1 MKLHSIDFKNYRK
14 SIDKCVLSI
23 NKQTIIVGKNNTAK
37 TSVIEIMTK
46 FLTNT
51 STFKISD
58 FNYKI
63 IKKSFINDLYDK
75 YKNGEKELLFK
86 FPFIEMNIGLEINR
100 EDNLALIKDL
110 LYEFDNNE
118 RLIIKCIYSLDKIE
132 KIFYEFDLYNE
143 KFDNSK
149 DKIDFYD
156 FFVRNF
162 YNYYSKKFY
171 STKPESDYLNE
182 IEPNYIYSLF
192 NIFTISAQREVDD
205 TSDNEK
211 MTLSNA
217 IWKFYQEKKKKS
229 TSDLSSDD
237 LFREAIEDIKEK
249 LDDTYAK
256 YFFDLINVLNEEVVN
271 DDKNKKLN
279 IVSDF
284 DIENLLK
291 KNSKVK
297 YFFDDMALAE
307 SSNGLGYSNLLYIY
321 IQIESFKFDIKS
333 KNAVFNIVF
342 LEEPESHLHPQ
353 MQSVFLSKINKMFQD
368 SEIYSIISTHSSYIL
383 QSSDINNINYFL
395 NGENGLIIKSLRDFI
410 KKDEYSGLKNIID
423 KYFILNT
430 CDLFFA
436 DKVIFLE
443 GMAERIMLP
452 YFFEKYDLVN
462 EKKISSQHITIF
474 EVGGR
479 HAYIFQDLV
488 NFLEIKSLTITDLDS
503 VVGNHNKSC
512 PCDLNIEDLK
522 TTNPTIKNWFGYK
535 YKKLFISEIK
545 EKYSTITSREKISDT
560 ENSLITFQLPINDE
574 TKCGRTLEEQ
584 FLIENKEWIVEH
596 KDKLDSFNDAIS
608 KIKKDYY
615 GNDLNITIETLTK
628 EQICQYCYEIIQGIE
643 KSSFSLDVISL
654 EGWEIPRY
662 IMEGLQWLA
671 K

>member
-1 MKLHSIDFKNYRK
+1 MKIYSIDFKNYRK
-14 SIDKCVLSI
+14 SVDKCTLGI

-37 TSVIEIMTK
+37 TSVVEIMTK
-46 FLTNT
+46 FLTNN
-51 STFKISD
+51 SPFKLSD
-58 FNYKI
+58 FNYKV
-63 IKKSFINDLYDK
+63 IKKSFINNLYDE
-75 YKNGEKELLFK
+75 YKSGKKELLFK
-86 FPFIEMNIGLEINR
+86 FPFIEMNINLEID
-100 EDNLALIKDL
+100 EKDNLASIKDL

-118 RLIIKCIYSLDKIE
+118 KIIIKCIYSIDKIE
-132 KIFYEFDLYNE
+132 KIFSEFELYNE
-143 KFDNSK
+143 KFEESK
-149 DKIDFYD
+149 EKIDFYE
-156 FFVRNF
+156 FFIRNF
-162 YNYYSKKFY
+162 YNYYTKKFY

-182 IEPNYIYSLF
+182 VEVNYIYGLF
-192 NIFTISAQREVDD
+192 NIFIISAQREVDD

-229 TSDLSSDD
+229 TDDLNSDD

-256 YFFDLINVLNEEVVN
+256 YFSDLIKVLNEEIIN
-271 DDKNKKLN
+271 DDKNKKLD

-297 YFFDDMALAE
+297 YFFEDMALSE

-333 KNAVFNIVF
+333 KSAIFNIVF

-353 MQSVFLSKINKMFQD
+353 MQSVFLHKINKMFQD
-368 SEIYSIISTHSSYIL
+368 SDIYSIISTHSSYIL

-395 NGENGLIIKSLRDFI
+395 NGENGLIIKSLRNFI
-410 KKDEYSGLKNIID
+410 EKDEYSGLKNIID

-452 YFFEKYDLVN
+452 YFFTKFDMANKE
-462 EKKISSQHITIF
+462 KISSQHITVF

-488 NFLEIKSLTITDLDS
+488 NFLEIRSLTITDLDS
-503 VVGNHNKSC
+503 VVGVHNKSC
-512 PCDLNIEDLK
+512 PCDLGIEDIK

-535 YKKLFISEIK
+535 DERLLINDIK
-545 EKYSTITSREKISDT
+545 DKYSTISSREKNSDT
-560 ENSLITFQLPINDE
+560 ENCFITFQLPINGE
-574 TKCGRTLEEQ
+574 TKWGRTLEEQ
-584 FLIENKEWIVEH
+584 FLIENNEWIVENIG
-596 KDKLDSFNDAIS
+596 KLDSLSIAI
-608 KIKKDYY
+608 KKVKKDYN
-615 GNDLNITIETLTK
+615 GVDICLEIETLTK
-628 EQICQYCYEIIQGIE
+628 EQLCQYCYEIIQEIE
-643 KSSFSLDVISL
+643 KSSFSLDIISL
-654 EGWEIPRY
+654 DGWKVPKY

>member
-1 MKLHSIDFKNYRK
+1 MKIYSIDFKNYRK
-14 SIDKCVLSI
+14 SIDKCTLSI
-23 NKQTIIVGKNNTAK
+23 NKQTLIVGKNNTSK
-37 TSVIEIMTK
+37 TSVVEIMTK
-46 FLTNT
+46 FLTNI
-51 STFKISD
+51 SIFKISD

-75 YKNGEKELLFK
+75 YKKREKELLFM
-86 FPFIEMNIGLEINR
+86 FPSIEMNISLEIDK
-100 EDNLALIKDL
+100 EDNLAAIKDL

-118 RLIIKCIYSLDKIE
+118 KIIIKCIYSLDKIE
-132 KIFYEFDLYNE
+132 KIFSEYELYND
-143 KFDNSK
+143 KFEDNN
-149 DKIDFYD
+149 DKIDFYE
-156 FFVRNF
+156 FFTRNF

-182 IEPNYIYSLF
+182 IELNYIYGLF

-229 TSDLSSDD
+229 SDDINSDD

-256 YFFDLINVLNEEVVN
+256 YFSDLIKVLNEEIVN
-271 DDKNKKLN
+271 DDKNKQLN

-297 YFFDDMALAE
+297 YFFDDIALSEA
-307 SSNGLGYSNLLYIY
+307 SNGLGYSNLLYIY
-321 IQIESFKFDIKS
+321 IQIEAFKFDIKS

-353 MQSVFLSKINKMFQD
+353 MQSVFLNKINRMFQD
-368 SEIYSIISTHSSYIL
+368 SDIYSIISTHSSYIL
-383 QSSDINNINYFL
+383 QSSNINNINYFL

-410 KKDEYSGLKNIID
+410 EKDDYSSLKNIID
-423 KYFILNT
+423 KYFIINT

-452 YFFEKYDLVN
+452 YFFAKYDLNN
-462 EKKISSQHITIF
+462 EEKISTQHITIF

-479 HAYIFQDLV
+479 HAYVFQDLV
-488 NFLEIKSLTITDLDS
+488 NFLEIKSLTITDLDT
-503 VVGNHNKSC
+503 VVGEYNKSC
-512 PCDLNIEDLK
+512 PCDLDIDDLK
-522 TTNPTIKNWFGYK
+522 TTNPTIKNWFNYK
-535 YKKLFISEIK
+535 NKKLLIK
-545 EKYSTITSREKISDT
+545 DIKDKYITKTSREKKSNI
-560 ENSLITFQLPINDE
+560 ENSFITFQLPINNE
-574 TKCGRTLEEQ
+574 TKWGRTLEEQ
-584 FLIENKEWIVEH
+584 FLIENNEWIIEH
-596 KDKLDSFNDAIS
+596 ISELSSLNDAIQ
-608 KIKKDYY
+608 KVKKDYI
-615 GNDLNITIETLTK
+615 GNDVCLSIETLTK
-628 EQICQYCYEIIQGIE
+628 EQLCQYYHEIIQEIE
-643 KSSFSLDVISL
+643 KSSFSLDIISL
-654 EGWEIPRY
+654 EGWKVPKY

>member
-1 MKLHSIDFKNYRK
+1 MRIYSIDFKNYRK
-14 SIDKCVLSI
+14 SVDKCTLSI
-23 NKQTIIVGKNNTAK
+23 NKQTLIVGKNNTSK
-37 TSVIEIMTK
+37 TSVVEIMTK
-46 FLTNT
+46 FLTNA
-51 STFKISD
+51 SSFKISD

-75 YKNGEKELLFK
+75 YKDGEKELLFK
-86 FPFIEMNIGLEINR
+86 FPFIEMNISLEIDK
-100 EDNLALIKDL
+100 EDNLASIKNL

-118 RLIIKCIYSLDKIE
+118 KIIIKCIYSLDKIE
-132 KIFYEFDLYNE
+132 KIFSEFELYNE
-143 KFDNSK
+143 KFEEGK
-149 DKIDFYD
+149 DKIDFYE
-156 FFVRNF
+156 FFIRNF

-171 STKPESDYLNE
+171 STKPESNYLNE
-182 IEPNYIYSLF
+182 IELNYIYGLF

-229 TSDLSSDD
+229 AGDLNSDD

-256 YFFDLINVLNEEVVN
+256 YFSDLINVLNEEIVN

-284 DIENLLK
+284 DIENLLR

-297 YFFDDMALAE
+297 YFFEDIALSE

-353 MQSVFLSKINKMFQD
+353 MQSVFLYKINKMFQD
-368 SEIYSIISTHSSYIL
+368 SDIYSIISTHSSYIL

-395 NGENGLIIKSLRDFI
+395 NGENGLIIKSLRGFI
-410 KKDEYSGLKNIID
+410 EKEEYSALKNIID

-452 YFFEKYDLVN
+452 YFFAKHDLENEEKL
-462 EKKISSQHITIF
+462 SSQHITIF

-503 VVGNHNKSC
+503 VVGTHNKSC
-512 PCDLNIEDLK
+512 PCNLSIKDLK
-522 TTNPTIKNWFGYK
+522 ITNPTIKNWFGYK
-535 YKKLFISEIK
+535 DEKLFITEIK
-545 EKYSTITSREKISDT
+545 DEYLTKASREKISDI
-560 ENSLITFQLPINDE
+560 ENSFITFQLPINEE
-574 TKCGRTLEEQ
+574 TKWGRTLEEQ
-584 FLIENKEWIVEH
+584 FLIENDEWIIEH
-596 KDKLDSFNDAIS
+596 IDKLDSLNDAIP
-608 KIKKDYY
+608 KIKKDYN
-615 GNDLNITIETLTK
+615 GNDVNLTIETLTK
-628 EQICQYCYEIIQGIE
+628 EQLCQYCYEIIQEIE
-643 KSSFSLDVISL
+643 KSSFSLDIISL
-654 EGWEIPRY
+654 DGWKVPRY

>member
-75 YKNGEKELLFK
+75 YKNGETDLLFK
-86 FPFIEMNIGLEINR
+86 FPFIEMNIGLEIDR
-100 EDNLALIKDL
+100 KDNLALIKDL

-132 KIFYEFDLYNE
+132 KIFSEFDLYNE

-353 MQSVFLSKINKMFQD
+353 MQSVFLSKINKMFQN

-395 NGENGLIIKSLRDFI
+395 NGEKGLIIKSLRDFI
-410 KKDEYSGLKNIID
+410 KKDKYSGLKNIID

-452 YFFEKYDLVN
+452 YFFAKYDLVN

-512 PCDLNIEDLK
+512 PCDLSIEDLK

-535 YKKLFISEIK
+535 DKKLFISEIK
-545 EKYSTITSREKISDT
+545 EKYSTMTSREKISDT
-560 ENSLITFQLPINDE
+560 ENSLITFQLPINGE

-584 FLIENKEWIVEH
+584 FLIENKEWVVEH
-596 KDKLDSFNDAIS
+596 KDKLDSFKDAIS

-628 EQICQYCYEIIQGIE
+628 EQICQYCFEIIQEIE

-654 EGWEIPRY
+654 EGWEIPKY

-671 K
+671 R